1 MPTFGEQFRSLIQG
15 GILWVKEDVKLFT
28 NREPANFCSWI
39 EWCSSLNNI
48 PVDIERD
55 VVFDELPDILT
66 E

>member
-1 MPTFGEQFRSLIQG
+1 M
-15 GILWVKEDVKLFT
+15 KEDVKLFT

-55 VVFDELPDILT
+55 VVFDELPDILP